1 MEPFSSLPSLPRER
15 RWRSQTAPAPVVVAI
30 IRQTDTVQEDAFLL
44 IKRVDGPYTGQWAL
58 VGGKWDFG
66 ETLAEAIER
75 EVLEETGLSTSFVA
89 VRGLVSERV
98 APWSAGEIGA
108 HFLLLVCDLQV
119 CEGVATEQ
127 CEGTVAWFG
136 REAIDRLHAAAE
148 IIPSDY
154 AMIREFAATGHH
166 APYVEVEMK
175 ALLNGQPGPASE
187 MVRFQRFDRH

>member
-1 MEPFSSLPSLPRER
+1 
-15 RWRSQTAPAPVVVAI
+15 VAI
-30 IRQTDTVQEDAFLL
+30 IRQPNAFHDESFLL

-98 APWSAGEIGA
+98 APWVADEMGA
-108 HFLLLVCDLQV
+108 HFLLLVCDLRIRD
-119 CEGVATEQ
+119 GVAAEQ

-136 REAIDRLHAAAE
+136 REAIDTLHATAA

-154 AMIREFAATGHH
+154 AMIREFAMSGHH
-166 APYVEVEMK
+166 APYAEVEMK
-175 ALLNGQPGPASE
+175 ALLNGEAGQASE
-187 MVRFQRFDRH
+187 MVRFERYDRL